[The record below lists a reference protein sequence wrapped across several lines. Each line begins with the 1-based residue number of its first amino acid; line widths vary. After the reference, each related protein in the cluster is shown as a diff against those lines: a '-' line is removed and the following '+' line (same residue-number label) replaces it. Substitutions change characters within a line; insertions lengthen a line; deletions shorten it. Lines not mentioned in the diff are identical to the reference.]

1 MATKH
6 KKRGARAAFKEETTS
21 PITKFFNPVASPKSI
36 SRVKSSPRAIEFPN
50 AIISAAPIVLDVTQS
65 LSPPSPR
72 AGGARSTHATVTP
85 PSTSRHALSSSLKD
99 AVGSN
104 DDVFDVCTPLQ
115 HQRFKRRM
123 VDQKPITPSSTSK
136 SCMNN
141 SLVFDIVT
149 SLSTNDPDVAN
160 SALRSVVALGKE
172 YPTPLLF
179 EELLD
184 QMQNESTYAR
194 AMAIF
199 SSMIFVYEQASQC
212 HTTLAFP
219 AQWTRMNDVLCDVV
233 LKPVDD
239 KWLRSLLVVQFM
251 VHYFARD
258 MALCEQ
264 RLAATN
270 KDWIGHTRLSVLLT
284 ATLSQ
289 NKQPRGRVQ
298 NPVILAAV
306 GRVVALWVRV
316 YDSGDVAKAF
326 QVDGREGCLAATR
339 LLEMLLRLT
348 DQKDNAMQKL
358 QMGLQ
363 AMQRSTRLVFLQ
375 TLQSPTYKMMLAT
388 TVLGRTTVS
397 RCKDME
403 WFACIAEEASV
414 TKALPP
420 HRGTWLRS
428 V

>member
-99 AVGSN
+99 TGGSN

-219 AQWTRMNDVLCDVV
+219 AQ
-233 LKPVDD
+233 
-239 KWLRSLLVVQFM
+239 SLLVVQFM

-270 KDWIGHTRLSVLLT
+270 KDWIGQTRLSVLLA

-363 AMQRSTRLVFLQ
+363 AMQRSTRLVFLH
-375 TLQSPTYKMMLAT
+375 
-388 TVLGRTTVS
+388 V
-397 RCKDME
+397 
-403 WFACIAEEASV
+403 
-414 TKALPP
+414 
-420 HRGTWLRS
+420 
-428 V
+428 